1 MMFKC
6 EYSLIRNKLWRN
18 CKMCLLAKPT
28 NRHSLWKC
36 ICPSIRVVVY
46 GFKNTTRSEYNES
59 RTWLD
64 WKFEKLWSNKSLDKL
79 CHLGPIHYTNSS
91 PVEQALA
98 NTRYGKRKTYEAIFP
113 FPEKAISP
121 PRTSN
126 HQVPTDKWY
135 PKP

>member
-6 EYSLIRNKLWRN
+6 DYSLIRNKLWRN

-64 WKFEKLWSNKSLDKL
+64 WKFEKLWSNKSLDWVMSFGTNPLYKQQPSGTSSGQYKVWKEENIWS
-79 CHLGPIHYTNSS
+79 HIPISGESY
-91 PVEQALA
+91 
-98 NTRYGKRKTYEAIFP
+98 FP
-113 FPEKAISP
+113 
-121 PRTSN
+121 TSN
-126 HQVPTDKWY
+126 QQPPGPYGQVIP
-135 PKP
+135 